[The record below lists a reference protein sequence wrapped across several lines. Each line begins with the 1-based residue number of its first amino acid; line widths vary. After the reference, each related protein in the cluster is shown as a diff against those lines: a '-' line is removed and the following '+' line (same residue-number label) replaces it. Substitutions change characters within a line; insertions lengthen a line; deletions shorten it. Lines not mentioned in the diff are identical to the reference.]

1 MPGLSLVGL
10 LFLAARLDSFGL
22 PKLAKKLVTIMA
34 ICAGGVLCAIA
45 GSLVNV
51 HLAVLFM
58 ITSFSLYLALWIWG
72 AALMLRLRRSLRV
85 DANEWWLDVE
95 ALPRVEWTWYAR
107 LGDHGSS
114 SSMPVVERA
123 GSRTTPTRF
132 SGSTGPGFV
141 RKIRRWLG
149 D

>member
-34 ICAGGVLCAIA
+34 ICAGSVLCAIA

-85 DANEWWLDVE
+85 DAYEWWLDVE

-107 LGDHGSS
+107 LGDGR
-114 SSMPVVERA
+114 VELVDAGGGTRWFENYADATFWLGRA
-123 GSRTTPTRF
+123 
-132 SGSTGPGFV
+132 GFV

-149 D
+149 N